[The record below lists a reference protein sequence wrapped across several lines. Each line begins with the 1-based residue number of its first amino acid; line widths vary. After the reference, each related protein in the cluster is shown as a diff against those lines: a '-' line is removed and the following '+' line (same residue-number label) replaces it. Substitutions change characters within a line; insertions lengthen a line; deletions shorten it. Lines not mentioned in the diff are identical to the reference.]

1 MIFIYSGEVPVL
13 DRRLSYELGANHRLL
28 TIPYA
33 ADECWAAED
42 ARNYFRSC
50 GLNAHALSKAGCN
63 NKEQLRNELFTADA
77 VYLCGGN
84 TYQFLAFARETG
96 LFSLLKTFE
105 SLGGIVVAESAGS
118 IILSPDISTAAI
130 PTTCPDENTTDIT
143 DFQAMG
149 RIAFHISPHFEPDSA
164 RVSSEM
170 EELQTLAN
178 LSNTPVLLLEDGAGI
193 VMQDDDIIFSTGSS
207 AWVTATE
214 MSPQQIALTGAA
226 NRQSLSHSLAG

>member
-1 MIFIYSGEVPVL
+1 MIFIYSGEVPAL

-33 ADECWAAED
+33 ADEYWAAED
-42 ARNYFRSC
+42 ARDYFRSC
-50 GLNAHALSKAGCN
+50 GLNAHALSKVGCS

-77 VYLCGGN
+77 VYLSGGN

-96 LFSLLKTFE
+96 LFSLLQTFE
-105 SLGGIVVAESAGS
+105 SLGGIIVAESAGS

-149 RIAFHISPHFEPDSA
+149 RIAFHVSPHFEPDSPQA
-164 RVSSEM
+164 SSEM
-170 EELQTLAN
+170 EELRTLAN
-178 LSNTPVLLLEDGAGI
+178 LSNTPILLLEDGAGI
-193 VMQDDDIIFSTGSS
+193 IMQDDDIIFSTGSP
-207 AWVTATE
+207 AWVTAIE
-214 MSPQQIALTGAA
+214 MSPQQLELTGTTD
-226 NRQSLSHSLAG
+226 RVDITHSLAG